1 MMPSALRLFFI
12 TGLAMTAF
20 AANSVLARLAMAGG
34 EAGPWAF
41 TLLRIL
47 SGALVLAL
55 IVSPGRAVRAGSWA
69 SAAAL
74 LAYAAFFSLAY
85 LSLTTGT
92 GALILF
98 ALVQITMIGWGLA
111 IGERL
116 SAARWAGMALAVG
129 GLVWLLMPGLQAP
142 PLTGALLMAVAGIG
156 WGIYSLA
163 GRKAEVALVST
174 AANFVLATGLGLV
187 VLLGLQLSGSVG
199 PWSLGAVVLAVVSGA
214 VTSGLGYA
222 LWYAVLPRLPG
233 SVAAVAQLTV
243 PVIAM
248 AGGMVFLGEAL
259 TARFALAALLVLG
272 GVAVS
277 VVPLRR
283 G

>member
-1 MMPSALRLFFI
+1 MTDIAQGAYADPNETPPMAQAIPLGFQHVLAMFASNVTPSIIVAGAA
-12 TGLAMTAF
+12 GLAF
-20 AANSVLARLAMAGG
+20 
-34 EAGPWAF
+34 
-41 TLLRIL
+41 
-47 SGALVLAL
+47 
-55 IVSPGRAVRAGSWA
+55 
-69 SAAAL
+69 
-74 LAYAAFFSLAY
+74 
-85 LSLTTGT
+85 
-92 GALILF
+92 
-98 ALVQITMIGWGLA
+98 
-111 IGERL
+111 
-116 SAARWAGMALAVG
+116 G
-129 GLVWLLMPGLQAP
+129 GLVWLLWPGGGAAP
-142 PLTGALLMAVAGIG
+142 SLPHALAMLLAGVG
-156 WGIYSLA
+156 WGVYSLA